1 VGKSA
6 QRLTGERLYL
16 LRLKECSSQS
26 AFSPSKV
33 LRLLEKAIWRETQ
46 MTFLKTVLM
55 AAALALPITATQAVM
70 TDITAEAAAK
80 KPAKAKKVTKA
91 KKAKK
96 AKKVSAKNC
105 GEFKY
110 TKGGKCLDARSKK
123 SSDS

>member
-1 VGKSA
+1 
-6 QRLTGERLYL
+6 

-26 AFSPSKV
+26 DFFPSKV

-70 TDITAEAAAK
+70 TDITAEAAAAK

-96 AKKVSAKNC
+96 AKKVGAKSC

-123 SSDS
+123 SAS